1 MQMNSNIPAPKNQ
14 AENSPISENIVT
26 RKIGEI
32 ILDPKINTRE
42 VARDVVTDYKEAMQG
57 YGAKWQDHWNELPR
71 ITETNHLWSG
81 FHTICAAIEIF
92 GERTTVKCHI
102 EGENERD
109 AYFLATRANAQHG
122 RRRTNLEKQT
132 SVDRWLNDEEMN
144 QWTDGYIAKLCRVT
158 QPFVSNRRL
167 KSIMSQ
173 PTKRKFINAK
183 GDIEWMHTTRIGKT
197 QTPPTIGKPNV
208 NFKEVEDAIVE
219 KASDTEPIP
228 PSPNLQS
235 FDDEYPNISTEDLIE
250 KQEKLRGEVFKFA
263 IETNGLPPG
272 NLLIDWNRLLSH
284 AEKQHKG
291 IIRDELVD
299 PDRDKLINQIK
310 IWSHFAYQA
319 GVASD
324 IFVAMLANFDY
335 EMAKRDGKRFPDL
348 EECNWI
354 VDLGLPN
361 VLKEIISRTQNRYS
375 NSQSDLGLA
384 SLPFYDDPGFYSYAE
399 KQYPRYLVKSHPAL
413 DTAEDRESNLGA
425 IKTWY
430 ALEEDIRNRADWI
443 QDIKREIDD
452 DLAKEAAAEDGP
464 DLQGL
469 REEIDDCIVN
479 GEKIETE
486 ELSKKYDVPIK
497 QVNLEA
503 HLIQQEKGKYG
514 LMNAYDDLASKGW
527 SIWDQ
532 HLKRFISWKG
542 LYEAAQSN
550 WPALADWDEYS
561 PSDESEESLKLQ
573 VAIWR
578 NFNADLDYAV
588 RAIKKEG
595 TERGNIW
602 LLKLLVIDV
611 EPKPDSDQ
619 TENNDKQKRD
629 WTMEEVE
636 DSYDSIEGEIGDLS
650 EEEQIQVRQFLKVN
664 YDAYPTYGWRDR
676 LKAEALEAL
685 AETLDSIHRGI
696 KEKGLEAFKLSPR
709 NPDASG
715 PSDPSAPPSPT
726 ELQIEPVSDPEPEKI
741 LLEDD
746 TYTKEHLL
754 NCKRSITELTELQ
767 GVPLIIKFAAEE
779 FLETIEKA
787 LLVKDKEVS

>member
-1 MQMNSNIPAPKNQ
+1 MQMNSNTPAQKNQ
-14 AENSPISENIVT
+14 LEITPVSDFLKNRGSLASIPINAIVADPIFQMRENGTDDVIVRRYAEVMQQN
-26 RKIGEI
+26 
-32 ILDPKINTRE
+32 DP
-42 VARDVVTDYKEAMQG
+42 DG
-57 YGAKWQDHWNELPR
+57 WQIFPR
-71 ITETNHLWSG
+71 ITVLSVSDASDERYCPEDYENVTHKYTRVYVVGG
-81 FHTICAAIEIF
+81 FHRLAAIQERSYEHIEAVIIHGSTADGIVFAAGENDDKSVRRTLKDLRNAVLSCLKHSEIKAWANPKIAEICAVDVQ
-92 GERTTVKCHI
+92 TVRNWELWLYKNDPDYSRP
-102 EGENERD
+102 EKLKFRD
-109 AYFLATRANAQHG
+109 KYGGVGLRKH
-122 RRRTNLEKQT
+122 
-132 SVDRWLNDEEMN
+132 
-144 QWTDGYIAKLCRVT
+144 
-158 QPFVSNRRL
+158 
-167 KSIMSQ
+167 SI
-173 PTKRKFINAK
+173 
-183 GDIEWMHTTRIGKT
+183 
-197 QTPPTIGKPNV
+197 PN
-208 NFKEVEDAIVE
+208 FAAEDE
-219 KASDTEPIP
+219 KAEAAEKH
-228 PSPNLQS
+228 LG
-235 FDDEYPNISTEDLIE
+235 FDDEYPNTSTEDLIE
-250 KQEKLRGEVFKFA
+250 KQEGLRGEVFKFA
-263 IETNGLPPG
+263 IEKNGLPPG

-361 VLKEIISRTQNRYS
+361 VLKEIISRTRNRYD

-399 KQYPRYLVKSHPAL
+399 KQHPRYLVESHPAL

-430 ALEEDIRNRADWI
+430 ALGEDIRNRADWI

-452 DLAKEAAAEDGP
+452 NLAKEAAAEDGP

-532 HLKRFISWKG
+532 HLKRFISWKE

-561 PSDESEESLKLQ
+561 PSDESEESLQLQ

-578 NFNADLDYAV
+578 NFNTDLDYAV

-595 TERGNIW
+595 AERGNIW
-602 LLKLLVIDV
+602 LLNLLVIDV
-611 EPKPDSDQ
+611 EPKPDPDQ
-619 TENNDKQKRD
+619 TEDSDEQKRA
-629 WTMEEVE
+629 WTMEEAE
-636 DSYDSIEGEIGDLS
+636 FSYESIEEDIGDLS
-650 EEEQIQVRQFLKVN
+650 EEEQVAVRQFIKMN
-664 YDAYPTYGWRDR
+664 YHAYPTYGWRDK
-676 LKAEALEAL
+676 LKIEALEAL
-685 AETLDSIHRGI
+685 AETLDQIHRGI
-696 KEKGLEAFKLSPR
+696 KEKGLDAFKLS
-709 NPDASG
+709 A
-715 PSDPSAPPSPT
+715 PSEPSPPT
-726 ELQIEPVSDPEPEKI
+726 ELQIKPVSTPEAETI

-767 GVPLIIKFAAEE
+767 GIPLIIKFAAEE
-779 FLETIEKA
+779 FLETIGKA
-787 LLVKDKEVS
+787 LLVKDKEAS